1 MIKDYAVFIQNF
13 LYPLVD
19 RLMEVLQYAEKQGI
33 KLDKDLIL
41 RCLTVQLM
49 CVIFKCLAQ
58 VVVVS
63 IVVLGTL
70 KLCTT

>member
-1 MIKDYAVFIQNF
+1 VIKDYAVFIQNF

-19 RLMEVLQYAEKQGI
+19 RIMEVMQYAEKQGV
-33 KLDKDLIL
+33 KLDKDLFL
-41 RCLTVQLM
+41 RCLSVQLM
-49 CVIFKCLAQ
+49 CVILKCIAQ